1 MMERLTRE
9 MTFEEEY
16 IFLQKEVKELFDKE
30 DKESEPPE
38 SHSVVRRAL
47 RCIKKLVAEVEPYK
61 AYKDLE
67 EQGLLV
73 RLPVKV
79 GDTVYEVQKL
89 RKRIQP
95 YTIIS
100 IHISRCSVLIGWVI
114 EGDEGIYSNTNGFC
128 DYAIG
133 KTVFLTKEEAEQ
145 KLKEMEERK

>member
-133 KTVFLTKEEAEQ
+133 KTVFLIKEEAEQ